1 MRILIQRV
9 SHASVSVVDDRSSTE
24 SEVVG
29 EIGPGLVAFV
39 GIRDGSVAGVLGT
52 GDADTP
58 ETAKWMAE
66 KLAKLRVFED
76 ETGKMNLSVSDIG
89 GSVLAVSQFT
99 LYGDSRK
106 GSRPNFLAAAPP
118 EKAEMIYEIFLGYL
132 IARLGEEKVASG
144 RFRAKM
150 QVELVNEGPVTILLE
165 R

>member
-9 SHASVSVVDDRSSTE
+9 SRASVSVED
-24 SEVVG
+24 EVVG
-29 EIGPGLVAFV
+29 EIEPGLVAFV
-39 GIRDGSVAGVLGT
+39 GIRDG
-52 GDADTP
+52 DTP

-66 KLAKLRVFED
+66 KVAKLRIFED
-76 ETGKMNLSVSDIG
+76 HDGKMNHSVADIG
-89 GSVLAVSQFT
+89 GSVLAISQFT
-99 LYGDSRK
+99 LYGDALK

-132 IARLGEEKVASG
+132 TARLGAEKVASG

-150 QVELVNEGPVTILLE
+150 RVELVNEGPVTILLE